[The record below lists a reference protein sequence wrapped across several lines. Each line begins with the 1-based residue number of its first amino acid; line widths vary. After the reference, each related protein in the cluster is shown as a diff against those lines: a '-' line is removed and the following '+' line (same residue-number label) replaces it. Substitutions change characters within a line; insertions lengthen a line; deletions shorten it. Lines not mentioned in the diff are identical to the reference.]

1 MSTSVLWQI
10 DTQLHDAVQRQLE
23 WDPEIDDSRIAVV
36 ASEGVVTLT
45 GFVHT
50 YAAKLA
56 AERSVKRVGGVR
68 GVAND
73 LQVVLRGTRTDPEIA
88 LDAVH
93 ALRIRTR
100 VPNTV
105 TVTVREG
112 FVTLEGVVDWTFQKV
127 AAGLAAAF
135 LDGVPGVSNLIEVR
149 PNVSEGQIQAAIAEA
164 LRRVAEVDARHVRAS
179 VNGTIVTL
187 SGHVRSV
194 HGKQEAERAAWTAP
208 GIARV
213 NSLIVI
219 TP

>member
-1 MSTSVLWQI
+1 MI
-10 DTQLHDAVQRQLE
+10 AGFQRGGRRSALCSLLE
-23 WDPEIDDSRIAVV
+23 
-36 ASEGVVTLT
+36 
-45 GFVHT
+45 H
-50 YAAKLA
+50 
-56 AERSVKRVGGVR
+56 
-68 GVAND
+68 
-73 LQVVLRGTRTDPEIA
+73 PEIA

-93 ALRIRTR
+93 ALRIHTR

-135 LDGVPGVSNLIEVR
+135 LDGVQGVSNLIEVR

-164 LRRVAEVDARHVRAS
+164 LRRVAEVDAQHVRAS

-194 HGKQEAERAAWTAP
+194 HGKQEAERAAWAAP